1 MLRGDP
7 MGDRSKFESLIKGQ
21 LDALYRTALRM
32 TKNSADAED
41 LVQETALKAYRYF
54 DRFEEGSNIR
64 AWLFKI
70 LTNLFIN
77 RYRKESKA
85 PAQVDF
91 DDVEDFQ
98 LYGRMLDTGFV
109 AVGQTPEKNLF
120 DRVLGED
127 IDRAIESLPE
137 DFRLVVVM
145 AFVEGL
151 SYEEIALAL
160 NVPMGTV
167 KSRLFRGR
175 KLLQKALLNQAQKVG
190 VVGPK

>member
-1 MLRGDP
+1 
-7 MGDRSKFESLIKGQ
+7 MGDRSHFEGLIKGH

-32 TKNSADAED
+32 TKNAADAED
-41 LVQETALKAYRYF
+41 LVQETSLKAYRYF

-85 PAQVDF
+85 PAQVDL

-98 LYGRMLDTGFV
+98 LYGKMVENGL
-109 AVGQTPEKNLF
+109 VGLGGSPEKSLF
-120 DRVLGED
+120 DRVLGSD
-127 IDRAIESLPE
+127 IDRAIEALPE
-137 DFRLVVVM
+137 DFRIVVVM
-145 AFVEGL
+145 AFIEGL
-151 SYEEIALAL
+151 SYEEIAEAL

-175 KLLQKALLNQAQKVG
+175 KLLQKALLTQAQKAG
-190 VVGPK
+190 VVRPN